1 MLDIRT
7 LKVENVQFSFV
18 CREGNVSGQLLVQWA
33 ALVSWTGP
41 ISISY
46 LPSSIL
52 QAWDRDGIRPSSFVS
67 PLFRNKVLIQKRK
80 KNKKKQK
87 TKNKNKN
94 TNNS

>member
-18 CREGNVSGQLLVQWA
+18 CREGNVSAHLLAQWA

-80 KNKKKQK
+80 KKKKKQK